1 MSELK
6 KSGNVSIHPFQP
18 LHPDT
23 RPELSES
30 SDRNPV
36 STNPTLYKTLKR
48 DSNLIIATIPEPAKK
63 KSTIITAGLM
73 MTNACLGTT
82 IFTFAIKAKTFGDCK
97 VKKVMIPLKPITLT
111 MIAFHHRGK

>member
-82 IFTFAIKAKTFGDCK
+82 IFTFAIKAKTFGL
-97 VKKVMIPLKPITLT
+97 V
-111 MIAFHHRGK
+111 